1 LNFAEKNKKRLIP
14 MDEALFE
21 KRKFALASA
30 SLATFSASTAVA
42 APAPAPAAVA
52 AASIT
57 ATPAATWRT
66 RLARTRFIDGKRP
79 ALNRFAVELG
89 DGVLSLLVR
98 AHGDEGKTA
107 RFAGKFV
114 LHQHDL
120 LHRPGLGEEFLQFV
134 FGRVE
139 GKISYV

>member
-21 KRKFALASA
+21 KRKFALAAA
-30 SLATFSASTAVA
+30 SLATFAAAAAIATAT
-42 APAPAPAAVA
+42 PAAVA

-57 ATPAATWRT
+57 ATPAAAWRT
-66 RLARTRFIDGKRP
+66 RLARARFIDGQRT
-79 ALNRFAVELG
+79 ALDRFAVELG

-120 LHRPGLGEEFLQFV
+120 LHRPGLGEEFLQFI